1 MRKLLPGLAAMLWVF
16 TALSQNYVLDSVI
29 TVYPDLVNLE
39 ANTLYY
45 AEESPEF
52 SRFFSKLDSVYS
64 GKREKLHIMHIGGS
78 HIQADFYS
86 NKLRTYLQNMSEVA
100 TSQRGFVFPY
110 HLAHTN
116 NPLNYRVEAN
126 NDLWE
131 GYRCSVNHHQST
143 WGLSGVTAAFR
154 RVRDTIVVKSNYK
167 NDVLNTRYCFNR
179 LRVFYDTWTDDYDV
193 RVTEPDLVVMDT
205 IVDQGKYREFRFN
218 SDIEEI
224 SLVVE
229 RKFHAG
235 RDTEF
240 LLMGL
245 EMMNDEPGIE
255 YTSIGANGAKFDSY
269 FRCELFEEQLGLY
282 TPDLFI
288 ISIGT
293 NDAYT
298 PNFKPEKF
306 EAQYEEFIQMVK
318 RVNPECAILLTV
330 PNDSYYKRRHP
341 NPHTGKQQKIIH
353 KLAQRHQMAVW
364 DFYEVMGGLGAS
376 GQWYQKELMPKD
388 RIHFTLPGYSVKADL
403 LLDALVKQWE
413 QMTSRP
419 VNSLLTHF
427 KTIGEQN

>member
-1 MRKLLPGLAAMLWVF
+1 MRHTLFGIAAMLC
-16 TALSQNYVLDSVI
+16 TLSALAQHYVLDSV
-29 TVYPDLVNLE
+29 VGAHPDLVDLE

-45 AEESPEF
+45 AGNSEEFESFF
-52 SRFFSKLDSVYS
+52 SRLDSVYN
-64 GKREKLHIMHIGGS
+64 GRKDKLHIMHIGGS
-78 HIQADFYS
+78 HIQADLYT
-86 NKLRTYLQNMSEVA
+86 NKLRTYLQNMNEVA

-126 NDLWE
+126 NELWE
-131 GYRCSVNHHQST
+131 GYRCSVSYHEST

-154 RVRDTIVVKSNYK
+154 RVRDTIVIKSNYK
-167 NDVLNTRYCFNR
+167 NDILKSRYCFNR
-179 LRVFYDTWTDDYDV
+179 LRVFYNTWSDDYNI
-193 RVTEPDLVVMDT
+193 RVTEPGLVVKDT
-205 IVDQGKYREFRFN
+205 LVDKGKYREFQFN
-218 SDIEEI
+218 GDIEEI
-224 SLVVE
+224 SIVVE
-229 RKFHAG
+229 RKFHAP

-255 YTSIGANGAKFDSY
+255 YTSIGANGAKFDSF
-269 FRCELFEEQLGLY
+269 FRCELFEEQLSLY
-282 TPDLFI
+282 DPDLFI

-306 EAQYEEFIQMVK
+306 ESQYEAFLTMIRKVH
-318 RVNPECAILLTV
+318 PDCAILLTV

-341 NPHTGKQQKIIH
+341 NKNTEKQQKIIH
-353 KLAQRHQMAVW
+353 RLAQKHEVAVW
-364 DFYEVMGGLGAS
+364 DLFQVMGGLGSS
-376 GQWYQKELMPKD
+376 GKWYDKELMPKD

-413 QMTSRP
+413 LMTSKP

-427 KTIGEQN
+427 KAIGE

>member
-1 MRKLLPGLAAMLWVF
+1 MRDLLAGLLVLLWVCK
-16 TALSQNYVLDSVI
+16 TPAQNFVLDSLLNVH
-29 TVYPDLVNLE
+29 PDLVNLD
-39 ANTLYY
+39 ANTLFY
-45 AEESPEF
+45 AEDSPQF
-52 SRFFSKLDSVYS
+52 HHFFAQLDSVYS
-64 GKREKLHIMHIGGS
+64 GKKEKLHIMHIGGS
-78 HIQADFYS
+78 HIQADLYS
-86 NKLRTYLQNMSEVA
+86 NKLRTYLQNMNQVA

-126 NDLWE
+126 NELWE
-131 GYRCSVNHHQST
+131 GYRCSVSYHQST

-167 NDVLNTRYCFNR
+167 NDQLHTPYRFNR
-179 LRVFYDTWTDDYDV
+179 LRIFYNTWADDYEV
-193 RVTEPDLVVMDT
+193 RVTQPGLVISDT
-205 IVDQGKYREFRFN
+205 VVDKGKYREFTFT
-218 SDIEEI
+218 SEIEEI
-224 SLVVE
+224 ALVVE
-229 RKFHAG
+229 RKFHAS

-245 EMMNDEPGIE
+245 EMMNDQPGIE

-282 TPDLFI
+282 QPDLFI

-298 PNFKPEKF
+298 PHFKAGKF
-306 EAQYEEFIQMVK
+306 EAQYEEFIGMIK
-318 RVNPECAILLTV
+318 RVNPDCAILLTV

-341 NPHTGKQQKIIH
+341 NRNTEKQQEIIH
-353 KLAQRHQMAVW
+353 RLGKKHQMAVW
-364 DFYEVMGGLGAS
+364 DFYAVMGGLGAS
-376 GQWYQKELMPKD
+376 GHWYENALMPKD

-413 QMTSRP
+413 FFTARP

-427 KTIGEQN
+427 KAIGE